1 MKLRKPKTLGA
12 YIPTVSMADIA
23 FLLIIFFMLTTTIP
37 VDRTPVQ
44 LPKSIERSGFPE
56 GSAVIAITP
65 EGLINVSDGKEQSHP
80 VADISDIFSF
90 AANVLVDDPTHTFV
104 IKADGQVPYQII
116 DAVITQ
122 LRSARVEKIV
132 LLTDQE
138 TVS

>member
-65 EGLINVSDGKEQSHP
+65 EGLINVSDGKERLMAFKETMREMGLP
-80 VADISDIFSF
+80 LRAEY
-90 AANVLVDDPTHTFV
+90 
-104 IKADGQVPYQII
+104 IK
-116 DAVITQ
+116 
-122 LRSARVEKIV
+122 R
-132 LLTDQE
+132 
-138 TVS
+138 